1 MKKLLVLLFALVLV
15 VALAACGTPDETTPG
30 TTPKTNTTTPEVT
43 TTSADTSAAPPPVVT
58 TQAPGTDE
66 PKLPG
71 VDILNGDFENMAI
84 TPNWKGADACAFEEH
99 AALNFNVALVVHMQ
113 YCESSIY
120 EELILT
126 TDAEASNQSNWELN
140 ESYRWVV
147 VIDGKEIEI
156 ERFSIL
162 NDRDS
167 GYVRMDLGSDWKY
180 SDDVDDSGYHNYE
193 IWLKIYDKTAE
204 GTDPAFWAYLTDP
217 DWNGPYMF
225 KKPEPIIMLDDADRD
240 PSHVALPAKDAQP
253 LSGPAGMAAE
263 TYNLLFDGDVRSKL
277 CTRDIAEPIT
287 FKYDSA
293 IHLLSYS
300 LVNAN
305 DDASYPER
313 TPLAWKLYGS
323 HDGSQWDLI
332 DSQELTETDN
342 TNYQERN
349 FKLSKEAEYSYFKFE
364 PIISG
369 EMYQL
374 SEIIMYTSADY
385 LG

>member
-15 VALAACGTPDETTPG
+15 VALAACSTPDETTLD
-30 TTPKTNTTTPEVT
+30 TTLKTDMTT
-43 TTSADTSAAPPPVVT
+43 PVVT
-58 TQAPGTDE
+58 TPVVTTPTVTTPVTSTQAPDTDE

-71 VDILNGDFENMAI
+71 IDILNGDFENMAI
-84 TPNWKGADACAFEEH
+84 TPNWQGADACALEDH
-99 AALNFNVALVVHMQ
+99 HSALNFNVALVIHMQ

-126 TDAEASNQSNWELN
+126 TDSEASNQTNWELN

-147 VIDGKEIEI
+147 TIDGQDIEI

-162 NDRDS
+162 NDGDS

-180 SDDVDDSGYHNYE
+180 SEEVDNAGYHEYD
-193 IWLKIYDKTAE
+193 IWLKIYDKTADN
-204 GTDPAFWAYLTDP
+204 TIAFWAYLTDP

-225 KKPEPIIMLDDADRD
+225 KTPEPILMVDDANRD
-240 PSHVALPAKDAQP
+240 PSHVALPAEDAQP
-253 LSGPAGMAAE
+253 LGGPAGLSSE
-263 TYNLLFDGDVRSKL
+263 TYDFLFDGDVRSKL
-277 CTRDIAEPIT
+277 CTRDITESII
-287 FKYDSA
+287 FKYDSS
-293 IHLLSYS
+293 IHLVSYS

-305 DDASYPER
+305 DDEKYPER
-313 TPLAWKLYGS
+313 TPLVWKLYGS

-349 FKLSKEAEYSYFKFE
+349 FKLSEEAEYSYFKFE

-385 LG
+385 IG